1 MSAVQERYLCV
12 RVRPGVPAA
21 GLRRLEAAG
30 LRPEVGSLDLTGVDA
45 LLCLLTDRLDAALLE
60 AAPRL
65 RIAAN
70 MAMGTDNI
78 DLEAARALGIAVS
91 NTPGATTDATADL
104 AFGLLLAVARHLV
117 WGDRL
122 VRAGGFTGWR
132 PDLGLGLELRGRALG
147 IVGAG
152 RIGQAV
158 AERARGFGLEVRF
171 ARRQGGVP
179 LAELLETSDVVSLH
193 VPLTAAT
200 EHLIGEA
207 ELRRMRPDALLVNTS
222 RGAVVDEA
230 ALVRA
235 LREGWIAGAGLD
247 VYEHEP
253 ALAPGLAELPN
264 VVLAPHLGSATH
276 ATRDRMAEIAADNIV
291 ACLAGRP
298 LPNPVV
304 SGRRGA
310 GPGAC

>member
-1 MSAVQERYLCV
+1 MSAVQERDLCV

-78 DLEAARALGIAVS
+78 DREAARALGIAVS
-91 NTPGATTDATADL
+91 TTPGATTDATADL

-200 EHLIGEA
+200 RFSRKPFITLMVTMRAVTPNITPMPLTQVMKATARCCRGE
-207 ELRRMRPDALLVNTS
+207 RRKRRPMVVAIPTAAS
-222 RGAVVDEA
+222 GKGGKGAA
-230 ALVRA
+230 
-235 LREGWIAGAGLD
+235 
-247 VYEHEP
+247 EP
-253 ALAPGLAELPN
+253 AAMQ
-264 VVLAPHLGSATH
+264 PHP
-276 ATRDRMAEIAADNIV
+276 R
-291 ACLAGRP
+291 
-298 LPNPVV
+298 
-304 SGRRGA
+304 
-310 GPGAC
+310 